1 MLAHKVTIPGMTAA
15 VCRDYCSDKDA
26 LFYATQVGFSWG
38 GRIAPPKHTARVP
51 AACVDSVSSL
61 SAKADYMP
69 AGDTSS
75 VDSPVAAAV

>member
-26 LFYATQVGFSWG
+26 LFYATQVGFTCG
-38 GRIAPPKHTARVP
+38 GGIAPPKHTARVP

-61 SAKADYMP
+61 SALQGGLH
-69 AGDTSS
+69 AGRGH
-75 VDSPVAAAV
+75 